1 MKVEELL
8 EKINWEDPVWKEIK
22 ERILD
27 LNSRIEASKE
37 VESLL
42 NALEGGYVPAG
53 PSGLITRG
61 RDEVLP
67 TGRNFY
73 SLNPHMVPTR
83 AAYEVGKR
91 LAQRLIDKYLSE
103 EGRYPEN
110 VGIYWMA
117 NDIMWADGEGMAQIM
132 YLLGVKP
139 RWLSTG
145 KVVGFEV
152 LPLSEL
158 RRPRIDVTIRV
169 SGITRDNFPECIR
182 LVDEAVTAVA
192 ALEEPEEM
200 NFVRKHTLEALRQNI
215 GDFRSATLR
224 VFCSKPGTYGAG
236 TQLAVYASAWK
247 TEKDLAETFLYWNG
261 YAYGRDIWG
270 EAKHRQLA
278 NMLRSVDVTYNKV
291 VSDEYDLFGCCSYF
305 GTQGGMTAA
314 SRWLS
319 GRSVKAYFGDTRD
332 PERVEVRDLSEEIRR
347 VVRAKILNPKWI
359 EGMKRH
365 GYKGAGDISKRIG
378 RIYGWKATTRE
389 VDDWVL
395 DEVARTFLLQDEN
408 REFFR
413 QNNPWALEEI
423 TRRLMEAWQR
433 GLWEPSED
441 VKAALKRL
449 CLEVEGWLE
458 ESMGDA
464 EGDFQ
469 GGSVYVVTAEEVKA
483 WKQKLEEV
491 LG

>member
-1 MKVEELL
+1 MQVEELL
-8 EKINWEDPVWKEIK
+8 ARVNWDDPVWKAIR

-27 LNSRIEASKE
+27 LNNRIEASRE

-42 NALEGGYVPAG
+42 NALDGGFVPPG

-61 RDEVLP
+61 RDDVLP

-73 SLNPHMVPTR
+73 SLDPYMVPTR

-91 LAQRLIDKYLSE
+91 LAQRLIEKYLSE

-110 VGIYWMA
+110 VGVYWMA

-132 YLLGVKP
+132 HLLGVRP
-139 RWLSTG
+139 RWLSNG
-145 KVVGFEV
+145 RVKGFDV

-158 RRPRIDVTIRV
+158 MRPRIDVTIRV
-169 SGITRDNFPECIR
+169 SGIARDNFSDCIK
-182 LVDEAVTAVA
+182 LIDEAVLAVA
-192 ALEEPEEM
+192 ALDEPEEM
-200 NFVRKHTLEALRQNI
+200 NFVRKHTLQAMRQN
-215 GDFRSATLR
+215 GCDFRSATLR

-247 TEKDLAETFLYWNG
+247 TEKDLAEIFLYWNG
-261 YAYGRDIWG
+261 YAYGKDIWG
-270 EAKHRQLA
+270 EAKHKELA
-278 NMLRSVDVTYNKV
+278 HMLRSVDATYNKV

-319 GRSVKAYFGDTRD
+319 GKPVKTYFGDTRD
-332 PERVEVRDLSEEIRR
+332 PERAEVRDLAEEIRR
-347 VVRAKILNPKWI
+347 VVRAKLLNPKWI

-365 GYKGAGDISKRIG
+365 GYKGAGDISKRIS
-378 RIYGWKATTRE
+378 RVYGWKATTGE
-389 VDDWVL
+389 VDHWIL
-395 DEVARTFLLQDEN
+395 DDVARTFLLDDEN

-423 TRRLMEAWQR
+423 ARRLMEAWQR
-433 GLWEPSED
+433 GLWEPADD
-441 VKAALKRL
+441 VKAGLKRIY
-449 CLEVEGWLE
+449 LEVEGWLE
-458 ESMGDA
+458 EGLGET

-469 GGSVYVVTAEEVKA
+469 GGTVHVVTAEEVQS
-483 WKQKLEEV
+483 WKQKLKEV